1 MSLVEIKDA
10 YALYKVRNILSH
22 NENMVKE
29 DTVVDDMMIDKEDNL
44 DYLDPFFNMINFIFW
59 LEYINIFFIRYI
71 NLCNLY
77 INLDYFY
84 FYI

>member
-10 YALYKVRNILSH
+10 YALYKDRNILCH

-44 DYLDPFFNMINFIFW
+44 DYLDHFLI
-59 LEYINIFFIRYI
+59 
-71 NLCNLY
+71 
-77 INLDYFY
+77 
-84 FYI
+84 